1 MLRACAMTTVCFPV
15 ENHSFKHADS
25 LLFKQGER
33 AKQLPDRRGYRNAF
47 SRGAGFFKT
56 MDQVKQKC
64 ERGEG
69 KFYDELP
76 LEWDIAIRPKIAQCE
91 LTQLDNPK
99 GEQN

>member
-1 MLRACAMTTVCFPV
+1 MTALFFPV

-33 AKQLPDRRGYRNAF
+33 AKQLPDRRGYRNAT

-56 MDQVKQKC
+56 FDEVKRKC

-69 KFYDELP
+69 KIYDELP
-76 LEWDIAIRPKIAQCE
+76 LEWDIAIRPKIAQRE
-91 LTQLDNPK
+91 LTQLDSPNGLPT
-99 GEQN
+99 